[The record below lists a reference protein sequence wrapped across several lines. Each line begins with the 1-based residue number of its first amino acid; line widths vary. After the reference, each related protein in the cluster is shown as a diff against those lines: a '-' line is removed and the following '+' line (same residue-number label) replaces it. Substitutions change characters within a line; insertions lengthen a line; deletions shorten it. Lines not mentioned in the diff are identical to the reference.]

1 VWRLESKRAFV
12 GAALLAAACSNGA
25 EAGTCDLDPP
35 GWAVGPPLP
44 TPVYGPAS
52 TSAGGYIYSASGGT
66 FPVGGTSTLFQRY
79 NPTTNAW
86 EPLAPV
92 PTAVF
97 GATLAYDAVGQ
108 RLFLFGGFTTSPV
121 PVSQVHV
128 YEIANNTWNLNG
140 PSLPSP
146 RANMGSGV
154 IGGLI
159 YLVGGNDTSPGSAAQ
174 QTWAFNPGSGTYTVL
189 ANLPTPQAR
198 SGSAVS
204 AGKLYVISGHNQ
216 SGALVNLNYEYT
228 PATNSWVSRA
238 PIPIAVNQPGSTAVG
253 AVTSECNGDI
263 MIVSGGTP
271 TLGGGAEA
279 ERSRAA
285 DSIQNTQL
293 YSVPPLD
300 SWTQGPLLP
309 TGRFALRAEQVGD
322 TILAFG
328 GYDGVNTVATV
339 DRMQGPPLPVQLQA
353 FSVE

>member
-1 VWRLESKRAFV
+1 M
-12 GAALLAAACSNGA
+12 LAVCAGGA

-44 TPVYGPAS
+44 APVYGPAS
-52 TSAGGYIYSASGGT
+52 TSAGVYIYSASGGT

-79 NPTTNAW
+79 NPTTVLW

-97 GATLAYDAVGQ
+97 GATLAYDEAGQ
-108 RLFLFGGFTTSPV
+108 RLFLFGGFASSPV
-121 PVSQVHV
+121 PISDVRV
-128 YEIANNTWNLNG
+128 YDIALGTWTTG

-154 IGGLI
+154 TGGLI

-174 QTWAFNPGSGTYTVL
+174 QTWAFNPASGTYTVL

-204 AGKLYVISGHNQ
+204 GGKLYVISGHNQ
-216 SGALVNLNYEYT
+216 FGALVNFNYEYT
-228 PATNSWVSRA
+228 PATNTWVSRA

-271 TLGGGAEA
+271 TFWEGAKA
-279 ERSRAA
+279 EPQRAA

-339 DRMQGPPLPVQLQA
+339 DRMQGPPLPVQLQS